1 MAESVEGGQQE
12 REASRYP
19 NGLLKGR
26 LPFDSDGTPERNGSS
41 QGIHRFD
48 RRWQVSQE
56 LHDRGGQGALCH
68 QLCFQLGEFCL
79 AWQVPKPEQ
88 MRDLLECRCAGQ
100 VVDIV
105 GSIQQLP
112 GLFFNL
118 TDCGRGHNQPFE
130 PSSTLFGR
138 YSGSCIFLR
147 LTSGFWHRC

>member
-56 LHDRGGQGALCH
+56 LHDHGGQGALCH
-68 QLCFQLGEFCL
+68 QLWFQLGEFCPGWQGSETEHIDDHL
-79 AWQVPKPEQ
+79 AW
-88 MRDLLECRCAGQ
+88 RRAGP
-100 VVDIV
+100 VLV
-105 GSIQQLP
+105 
-112 GLFFNL
+112 
-118 TDCGRGHNQPFE
+118 
-130 PSSTLFGR
+130 
-138 YSGSCIFLR
+138 
-147 LTSGFWHRC
+147 